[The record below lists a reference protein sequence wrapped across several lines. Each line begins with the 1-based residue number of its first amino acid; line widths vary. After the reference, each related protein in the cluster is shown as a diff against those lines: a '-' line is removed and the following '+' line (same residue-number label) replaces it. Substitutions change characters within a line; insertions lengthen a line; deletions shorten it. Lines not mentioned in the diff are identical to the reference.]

1 MRMHSVNLLVID
13 RSPDYA
19 EHINSVLRNSGI
31 KIHVIHTCS
40 SISVK
45 HALDRDAPVLI
56 LFANPVESDAPLD
69 EISELANDFDV
80 PLALVAD
87 LEDPEKLS
95 ALLATTACFVVAA
108 SREELLTAAVGRL
121 IRKGEEQQAH
131 RARQQHLEELEHR
144 YALLLDSSRD
154 AIAYIHEGLHVYAN
168 RTYLEMLRLNGLEAV
183 SGLSLLEMFD
193 AGGTNLKSLLKG
205 FSKGSFPEEALG
217 VRVTR
222 PDGSEFEARVTFSP
236 ARFDGED
243 CTQMILQHKDAAN
256 ELATELE
263 RLRLTDPLTQLHNR
277 KSFSDQLENWLAGG
291 GGEGT
296 AGVLY
301 VEPDGFGALQ
311 EELGVDVIDALIAD
325 LAGVIR
331 SSLEN
336 EDVAARLNDRG
347 FAVLAHRRT
356 KAELEALAER
366 ILAACRAHIVD
377 LGERSLT
384 ISCSIGLSNVGRP
397 LVDASEIISR
407 ARKAQAEAAETGDQ
421 LVVYRPRLAAVSSG
435 ESGPQWVDRIKYA
448 LERNAFYSVQQ
459 SIIDLE
465 GEGEQ
470 LFENLTY
477 MRGETGEH
485 AATEFRD
492 VADREDLAG
501 LIDRQ
506 VVGGLLG
513 SLVDAESPQIINLS
527 VNSVLD
533 YGFPGWFADKLAA
546 ACVPGDRIILQI
558 TADAAQSNLRP
569 AQRLYKELE
578 PLGCRLS
585 ISEFGG
591 ERRCRQLL
599 EHIDLA
605 YIKLSPGLTAN
616 LTSRTE
622 NQETIRKL
630 VKAAEQ
636 RGLEVIAGEVADTS
650 SLAVLWQCGVKL
662 VEGAFLQDSSQVLAQ

>member
-1 MRMHSVNLLVID
+1 MRIHSVNLLVID
-13 RSPDYA
+13 RSPEYA

-31 KIHVIHTCS
+31 KIHVIHTRS
-40 SISVK
+40 SIEVK
-45 HALDRDAPVLI
+45 RALDRDAPVLL
-56 LFANPVESDAPLD
+56 LFANPEESDAALE

-87 LEDPEKLS
+87 LENPQKLS
-95 ALLATTACFVVAA
+95 ALLEKTACFVIDA
-108 SREELLTAAVGRL
+108 SREGLLTAAVGRL
-121 IRKGEEQQAH
+121 LKKGEERQAH
-131 RARQQHLEELEHR
+131 RARQQHMEELEHR

-168 RTYLEMLRLNGLEAV
+168 RTYLEMLRVSDQQEI

-193 AGGTNLKSLLKG
+193 AGNTNLKNLLKG
-205 FSKGSFPEEALG
+205 FSKGSFPEEALE
-217 VRVTR
+217 VKVKR
-222 PDGSEFEARVTFSP
+222 PDGSDFEACATFSP

-243 CTQMILQHKDAAN
+243 CTQMIMQHKDAAN
-256 ELATELE
+256 ELAAELE

-301 VEPDGFGALQ
+301 LEPDGFKALQ

-331 SSLEN
+331 ASLGT

-347 FAVLAHRRT
+347 FAILAHRRT
-356 KAELEALAER
+356 KAELEALAEV
-366 ILAACRAHIVD
+366 ILTACRAHIVD

-397 LVDASEIISR
+397 TVDASEIISR
-407 ARKAQAEAAETGDQ
+407 ARKAHAEAAEGGDK
-421 LVVYRPRLAAVSSG
+421 LVVYRPRLAAVSSAD
-435 ESGPQWVDRIKYA
+435 SDRQWVDRIKYA
-448 LERNAFYSVQQ
+448 LERNAFYSVQL

-485 AATEFRD
+485 AAADFLD
-492 VADREDLAG
+492 IADRADLAG
-501 LIDRQ
+501 QIDRQ

-513 SLVDAESPQIINLS
+513 SLVDTEAPQIINLS

-546 ACVPGDRIILQI
+546 TCVPGDKVILQI
-558 TADAAQSNLRP
+558 TADAAQRNLRP
-569 AQRLYKELE
+569 AQRLLKELE
-578 PLGCRLS
+578 PLGCRMS
-585 ISEFGG
+585 VCDFGG
-591 ERRCRQLL
+591 DRRCRQLL

-605 YIKLSPGLTAN
+605 YVKLSPALTEKLTAN
-616 LTSRTE
+616 TV
-622 NQETIRKL
+622 NQESIRKL
-630 VKAAEQ
+630 VEAAEQ
-636 RGLEVIAGEVADTS
+636 HGVEVIAGEVADTS

-662 VEGAFLQDSSQVLAQ
+662 VEGSFLRDSTQVLAQ